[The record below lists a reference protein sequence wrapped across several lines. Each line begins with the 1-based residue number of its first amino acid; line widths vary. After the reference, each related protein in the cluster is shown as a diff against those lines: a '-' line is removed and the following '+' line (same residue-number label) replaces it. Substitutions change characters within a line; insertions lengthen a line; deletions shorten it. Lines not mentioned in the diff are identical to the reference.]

1 MLGHTD
7 GLTTAA
13 WPAFDADVAK
23 ADEVVV
29 PVQING
35 KVRARLTVPAGST
48 DDELRAL
55 ALADSTAMAHITGK
69 KIIKVVVAKGPLVSI
84 VVQ

>member
-1 MLGHTD
+1 
-7 GLTTAA
+7 
-13 WPAFDADVAK
+13 
-23 ADEVVV
+23 
-29 PVQING
+29 VQING
-35 KVRARLTVPAGST
+35 KVRARLTVPASST

-55 ALADSTAMAHITGK
+55 ALADPTVKTHIAGK